1 MRRIIRQKIT
11 PEYFLANIETLAYG
25 IIVFCVA
32 IILLFFIVDLLKKIK
47 KKRNVFLKKAPLKKA
62 HGIIFGYK
70 DHKVVYSNYKE
81 QAHVLVAAGTGRG
94 KTSTAIVSLRQWGL
108 PSFQKTSHPKNDSK
122 KPERTMFVIDIS
134 GDVSSNCPDVSNKLV
149 YEPENDS
156 TAPYNVFASVDSL
169 NSVEAKNEALTLLS
183 TILMPEK
190 PIMDDSARFYLVN
203 GRKILTAALIAFYH
217 QGYDFA
223 EICDIIMENSWK
235 TLLQKIYQTDN
246 LASRKLILAFE
257 DANTA
262 HNAGCVQAACD
273 AISLFSTN
281 YKIHNSLRR
290 PKDGEI
296 ALEPKMLETH
306 NLFMVLEDSK
316 TDFLAPLMRL
326 ISADIARYTLS
337 RKVKKDSPV
346 ILLYW
351 DEFGSLNLDAQTVV
365 LPIFRRGRK
374 HKVRVMVLM
383 QNIID
388 MDILYDHKVTRAI
401 LSNIQYFMLL
411 TGIQDVETL
420 KYMSE
425 KIGYE
430 DTKRK
435 SITKSKHSISS
446 TETEDRRFILEP
458 ADIDKQGKD
467 TVILIAPDEPSGMLL
482 LKKCS
487 YYDL

>member
-1 MRRIIRQKIT
+1 MRRKLT
-11 PEYFLANIETLAYG
+11 PEYFLANIDSFAY
-25 IIVFCVA
+25 VVVVACVTI
-32 IILLFFIVDLLKKIK
+32 IILFFAVDLIKKTK
-47 KKRNVFLKKAPLKKA
+47 KKRAVNLKQAPLEKA
-62 HGIIFGYK
+62 HGIIFGFK
-70 DHKVVYSNYKE
+70 GRKVVYSSSKE

-108 PSFQKTSHPKNDSK
+108 PSCSEISTSKNTHNR
-122 KPERTMFVIDIS
+122 PERTMFVIDIS

-149 YEPENDS
+149 YEPENDF
-156 TAPYNVFASVDSL
+156 TAPYNIFATVDSL
-169 NSVEAKNEALTLLS
+169 NSIEEKNEALTMLS
-183 TILMPEK
+183 AVLMPEK
-190 PIMDDSARFYLVN
+190 PVMDDSARFYLVN

-217 QGYDFA
+217 QGYDFV

-235 TLLQKIYQTDN
+235 TLLQKIYQTEN
-246 LASRKLILAFE
+246 LSSQKLILAFE
-257 DANTA
+257 DASTA

-281 YKIHNSLRR
+281 YKVHNSLRR
-290 PKDGEI
+290 PREGEI
-296 ALEPKMLETH
+296 AMEPKMLETH

-316 TDFLAPLMRL
+316 TDILPPLMRL

-337 RKVKKDSPV
+337 RKAKKDSPV

-435 SITKSKHSISS
+435 SITKSKHSVSS